1 MSKREDQTTPQESRI
16 PEFKSYAEE
25 AAFWDAHDFTEF
37 EDETKPVKV
46 RFAKNLSGALKVR
59 FDPVTLAKLRERAA
73 EQGIGPTTLVR
84 MWVLDRLRSGENSR
98 T

>member
-1 MSKREDQTTPQESRI
+1 MSKHKDQTAPQESHI

-37 EDETKPVKV
+37 EDETTSVKV

-98 T
+98 A